1 MTSDVVAGISG
12 NCTSNA
18 TGSGS
23 GGGGYPLVR
32 AGGGRRYGTG
42 DSVLTGQRGV
52 LPGLGDSPVR
62 RYAVELFYLN
72 KSVLSLLRRLST

>member
-1 MTSDVVAGISG
+1 MSSNVVAGISG

-18 TGSGS
+18 TGSGG

-32 AGGGRRYGTG
+32 AGGGRRNGTG

-52 LPGLGDSPVR
+52 LPGRGDSPVR